1 MITIREMK
9 KEDINNVS
17 ELLCSS
23 YRHLIQIENYSKL
36 ELDFLLTKRGS
47 VETILRESQT
57 QKYFVAFEDKILVG
71 MASIGGCEITKLYVH
86 PGWHGKGIG
95 RQLFKYCK
103 NEIFRG
109 GHKALKVVAVGESAL
124 PFYIAMGM
132 REIERKKCRAPGF
145 SERTGIIL
153 RMSLD

>member
-1 MITIREMK
+1 MLTIREMK

-23 YRHLIQIENYSKL
+23 YRYLAQIENYSKS

-47 VETILRESQT
+47 AETIIGESQI
-57 QKYFVAFEDKILVG
+57 QKYIVAIEGKILVG
-71 MASIGGCEITKLYVH
+71 MGSIDGCEITKLYVH

-109 GHKALKVVAVGESAL
+109 GHKTLKVIAIGESSL

-132 REIERKKCRAPGF
+132 REIERKKCRAPEF
-145 SERTGIIL
+145 SERAGIIL
-153 RMSLD
+153 RMALD